1 MMNNFKYFTPTK
13 VLFGEG
19 RVNEIGDILKEFNA
33 KNILIIYGSDR
44 IKKTGLLD
52 TVINKLND
60 SGIKYHELSGVE
72 PNPLLSKVN
81 EGIDIVKKNNIDFL
95 LAIGGG
101 SVIDTTKAIGY
112 GVFNGGDVWDF
123 YSKKRKPNG
132 SMNIG
137 VILTIAAAGSEMS
150 DSSVITNGDTKEKRG
165 CNTDYCRPKFAIMD
179 PTLTTTLPDYQTM
192 SGVCDI
198 LMHTMERYFTR
209 GGNLDITDEIA
220 EGLMRTVFKY
230 GDILH
235 NNPTDLKARAE
246 IMWASSLSHN
256 GLTGCGN
263 DGGDFMSHKLEH
275 ELSGKYN
282 VTHGA
287 GLSVIWPSWAEYV
300 YMNNLDRFYK
310 YAKNVL
316 GIEGT
321 DRMDVAKRGI
331 RKTKEIFSSWNLPI
345 KMRELGIN
353 PTQDDIVDMAKSCLE
368 SCGGPKGSSRLL
380 DLGDMINIYTN
391 AL

>member
-1 MMNNFKYFTPTK
+1 MNNFTYFTPTK

-19 RVNEIGDILKEFNA
+19 RVKEVGNVLKEFGI
-33 KNILIIYGSDR
+33 KSLLIVYGSER
-44 IKKTGLLD
+44 IAKTGLLKEVTD
-52 TVINKLND
+52 ILD
-60 SGIKYHELSGVE
+60 SEKITYFMLKGVE
-72 PNPLLSKVN
+72 PNPLLSKVE
-81 EGIDIVKKNNIDFL
+81 EGIDIVNKNKLEFV

-101 SVIDTTKAIGY
+101 SVIDTAKAIGY
-112 GVFNGGDVWDF
+112 GVYNGGEVWDF
-123 YSKKRKPNG
+123 YSKKRKPTG
-132 SMNIG
+132 ALPIG

-150 DSSVITNGDTKEKRG
+150 DSSVITNGKTKEKRG
-165 CNTDYCRPKFAIMD
+165 CNTNYCRPKFAIMD
-179 PTLTTTLPDYQTM
+179 PTLTVTLPDYQTM
-192 SGVCDI
+192 SGCCDI

-209 GGNLDITDEIA
+209 GGNMEISDEIA

-230 GDILH
+230 GTILH
-235 NNPTDLKARAE
+235 ENPNDVNARAE
-246 IMWASSLSHN
+246 VMWASSLSHN

-300 YMNNLDRFYK
+300 YMNNLDRFYR

-321 DRMDVAKRGI
+321 DRMDVSKKGI
-331 RKTKEIFSSWNLPI
+331 RKTKEIFSSWGLPI
-345 KMRELGIN
+345 RMTELGIS
-353 PTQDDIVDMAKSCLE
+353 PTHEDIVDMAKSCLE

-380 DLGDMINIYTN
+380 ELNDMISIYTN
-391 AL
+391 AI

>member
-1 MMNNFKYFTPTK
+1 MNNFTYYTPTK

-19 RVNEIGDILKEFNA
+19 RVNELGVALKEFNA
-33 KNILIIYGSDR
+33 TNILIVYGSDR
-44 IKKTGLLD
+44 IEKNGLLD
-52 TVINKLND
+52 SVIDILNNAK
-60 SGIKYHELSGVE
+60 IKYKKLSGVE

-81 EGIDIVKKNNIDFL
+81 EGIDIVKKNKIDFL

-112 GVFNGGDVWDF
+112 GVYNSGDVWDF
-123 YSKKRKPNG
+123 YSKKRRPEG
-132 SMNIG
+132 CMPIG

-150 DSSVITNGDTKEKRG
+150 DSSVITNGETKEKRG
-165 CNTDYCRPKFAIMD
+165 CNTNFCRPRFAIMD

-192 SGVCDI
+192 SGCCDI

-209 GGNLDITDEIA
+209 GGNLEISDEIA

-235 NNPTDLKARAE
+235 KNPDDIKARAE
-246 IMWASSLSHN
+246 VMWASSLSHN

-287 GLSVIWPSWAEYV
+287 GLSVIWPAWAEYV

-316 GIEGT
+316 AIEG
-321 DRMDVAKRGI
+321 DNKMDVAKKGI
-331 RKTKEIFSSWNLPI
+331 RKTKEIFSSWGLPV
-345 KMRELGIN
+345 KMNEIGIN
-353 PTQDDIVDMAKSCLE
+353 PSHDDIVDMAKSCLE

-380 DLGDMINIYTN
+380 DLNDMINIYTN

>member
-1 MMNNFKYFTPTK
+1 MNSFTYFTPTK
-13 VLFGEG
+13 VYFGEG
-19 RVNEIGDILKEFNA
+19 RVNKLNDILKEFDIN
-33 KNILIIYGSDR
+33 NILIVYGSER
-44 IKKTGLLD
+44 IVKTGLLGQVTD
-52 TVINKLND
+52 ILDQNKITYFKL
-60 SGIKYHELSGVE
+60 GGVE
-72 PNPLLSKVN
+72 PNPLLSKVE
-81 EGIDIVKKNNIDFL
+81 EGIEIANKNKLGFI

-101 SVIDTTKAIGY
+101 SVIDTAKAIGY
-112 GVFNGGDVWDF
+112 GVYNGGEVWDF
-123 YSKKRKPNG
+123 YSKKRKPTG
-132 SMNIG
+132 SLPIG

-165 CNTDYCRPKFAIMD
+165 CNTNYCRPKFAIMD
-179 PTLTTTLPDYQTM
+179 PTLTVTLPDYQTM
-192 SGVCDI
+192 SGCCDI

-209 GGNLDITDEIA
+209 GGNMDLSDEIA

-230 GDILH
+230 GTILH
-235 NNPTDLKARAE
+235 NDPNNLDARSE

-316 GIEGT
+316 LIDGT
-321 DRMDVAKRGI
+321 DKMDVAKKGI
-331 RKTKEIFSSWNLPI
+331 RKTKEIFTSWGLPI
-345 KMRELGIN
+345 KMRELNIN
-353 PTQDDIVDMAKSCLE
+353 PTHEDIVDMAKSCFE

-380 DLGDMINIYTN
+380 DLNDMINIYTN
-391 AL
+391 AI

>member
-1 MMNNFKYFTPTK
+1 MNNFTYYTPTK

-19 RVNEIGDILKEFNA
+19 RVKEVGEALKSFGA
-33 KNILIIYGSDR
+33 TNILIVYGSKR
-44 IKKTGLLD
+44 IEKSGLLAS
-52 TVINKLND
+52 VIEILDNT
-60 SGIKYHELSGVE
+60 GIKYKTLSGVE
-72 PNPLLSKVN
+72 PNPLLAKVY
-81 EGIDIVKKNNIDFL
+81 EGIDIVKKNKIDFL

-112 GVFNGGDVWDF
+112 GVYNGGDAWDF
-123 YSKKRKPNG
+123 YSKKRKPEG
-132 SMNIG
+132 SMPLG
-137 VILTIAAAGSEMS
+137 VILTMAAAGSEMS
-150 DSSVITNGDTKEKRG
+150 DSSVITNGETKEKRG
-165 CNTDYCRPKFAIMD
+165 CNTNYCRPKFAIMD
-179 PTLTTTLPDYQTM
+179 PNLTVTVPDYQTM
-192 SGVCDI
+192 SGCCDI

-209 GGNLDITDEIA
+209 GGNLDISDEIA

-235 NNPTDLKARAE
+235 NNPDDVKARAE
-246 IMWASSLSHN
+246 VMWASSLSHN

-287 GLSVIWPSWAEYV
+287 GLSVIWPAWAEYV

-331 RKTKEIFSSWNLPI
+331 RRTKEIFTSWGLPV
-345 KMRELGIN
+345 KMREMNIN
-353 PTQDDIVDMAKSCLE
+353 PTQEDIADMARSCLE

-380 DLGDMINIYTN
+380 DLCDMINIYTN

>member
-1 MMNNFKYFTPTK
+1 MNNFNYYTPTK
-13 VLFGEG
+13 VFFGEG
-19 RVNEIGDILKEFNA
+19 RVNEIGDILKSYGI
-33 KNILIIYGSDR
+33 KNILIVYGGGS
-44 IKKTGLLD
+44 IVKSGLLSK
-52 TVINKLND
+52 VIELLNKDN
-60 SGIKYHELSGVE
+60 IKYYELRGVE
-72 PNPLLSKVN
+72 PNPLLSKVR
-81 EGIDIVKKNNIDFL
+81 EGIEIVNKNKLEFI

-101 SVIDTTKAIGY
+101 SVIDTAKAIGY

-123 YSKKRKPNG
+123 YSKKRKPKG
-132 SMNIG
+132 SMPIG

-165 CNTDYCRPKFAIMD
+165 CNTNYCRPRFAIMD
-179 PTLTTTLPDYQTM
+179 PTLTVTLPDYQTM
-192 SGVCDI
+192 SGCCDI

-209 GGNLDITDEIA
+209 GGNLDLTDEIA

-230 GDILH
+230 GTILH
-235 NNPTDLKARAE
+235 ENPMDIKARGE
-246 IMWASSLSHN
+246 VMWASSLSHN

-321 DRMDVAKRGI
+321 DKMDVAKKGI
-331 RKTKEIFSSWNLPI
+331 RKTKEIFTSWGLPI
-345 KMRELGIN
+345 KMKELNIN
-353 PTQDDIVDMAKSCLE
+353 PTPEDIADMAKSCFD

-380 DLGDMINIYTN
+380 DLDDMINIYTN

>member
-1 MMNNFKYFTPTK
+1 MNKFKYYTPTK
-13 VLFGEG
+13 VLFGEE
-19 RVNEIGDILKEFNA
+19 RVKELGD
-33 KNILIIYGSDR
+33 
-44 IKKTGLLD
+44 LLNSYK
-52 TVINKLND
+52 INKLLIVYGGGSIVK
-60 SGIKYHELSGVE
+60 SGLLKEVTDILNNYNIKYYELKGVE

-81 EGIDIVKKNNIDFL
+81 EGIDIVKKNNIEFL

-101 SVIDTTKAIGY
+101 SVIDTAKAIGY
-112 GVFNGGDVWDF
+112 GVFNDGDVWDF
-123 YSKKRKPNG
+123 YSKRRKPEG
-132 SMNIG
+132 SLKIG

-150 DSSVITNGDTKEKRG
+150 DSSVITNDKTKEKRG
-165 CNTDYCRPKFAIMD
+165 CNSDYCRPTFAIMD
-179 PTLTTTLPDYQTM
+179 PKYTTTLPDKQTM
-192 SGVCDI
+192 AGCCDI
-198 LMHTMERYFTR
+198 IMHTMERYFTK
-209 GGNLDITDEIA
+209 GGNLEITDEIA
-220 EGLMRTVFKY
+220 EGLMRTVFKN
-230 GDILH
+230 GTILH
-235 NNPTDLKARAE
+235 ENPNDINARAE
-246 IMWASSLSHN
+246 VMWASSLSHN

-287 GLSVIWPSWAEYV
+287 GLSIIWPSWAEYV

-321 DRMDVAKRGI
+321 DKMDVAKKGI

-345 KMRELGIN
+345 KLRELDIY
-353 PTQDDIVDMAKSCLE
+353 PTHEDIIDMAKSCLE

-380 DLGDMINIYTN
+380 DLNDMINIYTN

>member
-1 MMNNFKYFTPTK
+1 MNNFTYYTPTK

-19 RVNEIGDILKEFNA
+19 RVSEVGECLKSFNA
-33 KNILIIYGSDR
+33 TNVLIVYGSKR
-44 IKKTGLLD
+44 IEKTGLLAS
-52 TVINKLND
+52 VIEKLE
-60 SGIKYHELSGVE
+60 SFSIKYKCLSGVE
-72 PNPLLSKVN
+72 PNPLLSKVY
-81 EGIDIVKKNNIDFL
+81 EGIEIVKKNNIDFL

-112 GVFNGGDVWDF
+112 GVYNGGDAWDF
-123 YSKKRKPNG
+123 YSKKRKPEG
-132 SMNIG
+132 SMPLG
-137 VILTIAAAGSEMS
+137 VILTMAAAGSEMS
-150 DSSVITNGDTKEKRG
+150 DSSVITNGETKEKRG
-165 CNTDYCRPKFAIMD
+165 CNTNYCRPRFAIMD
-179 PTLTTTLPDYQTM
+179 PNLTVTVPDYQTM
-192 SGVCDI
+192 SGCCDI

-209 GGNLDITDEIA
+209 GGNLDISDEIA

-235 NNPTDLKARAE
+235 TDPENIKARTE
-246 IMWASSLSHN
+246 VMWASSLSHN

-287 GLSVIWPSWAEYV
+287 GLSVIWPAWAEYV

-331 RKTKEIFSSWNLPI
+331 RRTKEIFTSWGLPV
-345 KMRELGIN
+345 KMRELNIN
-353 PTQDDIVDMAKSCLE
+353 PTQEDIADMARSCLE

-380 DLGDMINIYTN
+380 DLSDMINIYTN

>member
-1 MMNNFKYFTPTK
+1 MNNFTYYTPTK

-19 RVNEIGDILKEFNA
+19 RVKELGDVLKEFGI
-33 KNILIIYGSDR
+33 KSLLIVYGSER
-44 IKKTGLLD
+44 IAKTGLLKEVTD
-52 TVINKLND
+52 ILDDNNITYFKL
-60 SGIKYHELSGVE
+60 KGVE
-72 PNPLLSKVN
+72 PNPLLSKIE
-81 EGIDIVKKNNIDFL
+81 EGIDIVNKNKLEFI

-101 SVIDTTKAIGY
+101 SVIDTSKAIGY
-112 GVFNGGDVWDF
+112 GVYNGGEVWDF
-123 YSKKRKPNG
+123 YSKKRKPMG
-132 SMNIG
+132 SLPIG

-150 DSSVITNGDTKEKRG
+150 DSSVITNGKTKEKRG
-165 CNTDYCRPKFAIMD
+165 CNTNYCRPKFAIMD
-179 PTLTTTLPDYQTM
+179 PTYTTTLPDYQTM
-192 SGVCDI
+192 SGCCDI

-209 GGNLDITDEIA
+209 GGNMELTDEIA

-230 GDILH
+230 GTILH
-235 NNPTDLKARAE
+235 ENPNDLSARSE

-287 GLSVIWPSWAEYV
+287 GLSVIWPAWAEYV
-300 YMNNLDRFYK
+300 YMNNLDRFYR

-321 DRMDVAKRGI
+321 DRMAVAKKGI

-345 KMRELGIN
+345 RMTELGIC
-353 PTQDDIVDMAKSCLE
+353 PTHEDIVDMAKSCFE

-380 DLGDMINIYTN
+380 ELNDMISIYTN
-391 AL
+391 AI

>member
-1 MMNNFKYFTPTK
+1 MNNFKYFTPTK

-19 RVNEIGDILKEFNA
+19 RV
-33 KNILIIYGSDR
+33 KNLGELLTEYKVSRLLIVYGSER
-44 IKKTGLLD
+44 IANSGLLGEVTD
-52 TVINKLND
+52 VLEQNKITYFKLG
-60 SGIKYHELSGVE
+60 GIK
-72 PNPLLSKVN
+72 PNPLLSKVH
-81 EGIDIVKKNNIDFL
+81 EGIEIVNKNKLEFI

-101 SVIDTTKAIGY
+101 SVIDTSKAIGY
-112 GVFNGGDVWDF
+112 GVFNGGEVWDF

-132 SMNIG
+132 SLPLG
-137 VILTIAAAGSEMS
+137 VILTMAAAGSEMS
-150 DSSVITNGDTKEKRG
+150 DSSVITNDETLEKRG
-165 CNTDYCRPKFAIMD
+165 CNTDYCRPRFAIMD
-179 PTLTTTLPDYQTM
+179 PNLTITLPDYQTM
-192 SGVCDI
+192 CGCCDI

-209 GGNLDITDEIA
+209 GGNLEITDEIA
-220 EGLMRTVFKY
+220 EGLMRTVLKY
-230 GDILH
+230 GTILH
-235 NNPTDLKARAE
+235 NNPNDVKARAE
-246 IMWASSLSHN
+246 VMWASSLSHN

-316 GIEGT
+316 GIEGS
-321 DRMDVAKRGI
+321 DKMDVAKKGI
-331 RKTKEIFSSWNLPI
+331 RKTKEIFASWNLPI
-345 KMRELGIN
+345 KMNELGIN
-353 PTQDDIVDMAKSCLE
+353 PTHDDIVDMAKSCLE

-380 DLGDMINIYTN
+380 DLSDMINIYTN

>member
-1 MMNNFKYFTPTK
+1 MNNFTYYTPTK

-19 RVNEIGDILKEFNA
+19 RVNELGVALKEFNA
-33 KNILIIYGSDR
+33 TNILIVYGSDR
-44 IKKTGLLD
+44 IEKNGLLD
-52 TVINKLND
+52 SVIDILNNAK
-60 SGIKYHELSGVE
+60 IKYKKLSGVE

-81 EGIDIVKKNNIDFL
+81 EGIDIVKKNKIDFL

-112 GVFNGGDVWDF
+112 GVYNSGDVWDF
-123 YSKKRKPNG
+123 YSKKRRPEG
-132 SMNIG
+132 CMPIG

-150 DSSVITNGDTKEKRG
+150 DSSVITNGETKEKRG
-165 CNTDYCRPKFAIMD
+165 CNTNFCRPRFAIMD

-192 SGVCDI
+192 SGCCDI

-209 GGNLDITDEIA
+209 GGNLDISDEIA

-235 NNPTDLKARAE
+235 KNPDDIKARAE
-246 IMWASSLSHN
+246 VMWASSLSHN

-287 GLSVIWPSWAEYV
+287 GLSVIWPAWAEYV

-316 GIEGT
+316 AIEG
-321 DRMDVAKRGI
+321 DNKMDVAKKGI
-331 RKTKEIFSSWNLPI
+331 RKTKEIFSSWGLPV
-345 KMRELGIN
+345 KMNEIGIN
-353 PTQDDIVDMAKSCLE
+353 PSHDDIVDMAKSCLE

-380 DLGDMINIYTN
+380 DLNDMINIYTN

>member
-1 MMNNFKYFTPTK
+1 MNNFNYYTPTK
-13 VLFGEG
+13 VFFGEG
-19 RVNEIGDILKEFNA
+19 RVNEIGDILKSYNIN
-33 KNILIIYGSDR
+33 NILIVYGGGS
-44 IKKTGLLD
+44 IVKIGLLSK
-52 TVINKLND
+52 VIELLNKDN
-60 SGIKYHELSGVE
+60 IKYYELRGVE
-72 PNPLLSKVN
+72 PNPLLSKVR
-81 EGIDIVKKNNIDFL
+81 EGIEIVNKNKLEFI

-101 SVIDTTKAIGY
+101 SVIDTAKAIGY

-132 SMNIG
+132 SMPIG

-165 CNTDYCRPKFAIMD
+165 CNTNYCRPRFAVMD
-179 PTLTTTLPDYQTM
+179 PTLTVTLPDYQTM
-192 SGVCDI
+192 SGCCDI

-209 GGNLDITDEIA
+209 GGNLDLTDEIA

-230 GDILH
+230 GTVLHENPSDI
-235 NNPTDLKARAE
+235 KARGE

-321 DRMDVAKRGI
+321 DKMDVAKKGI
-331 RKTKEIFSSWNLPI
+331 RKTKEIFTSWGLPI
-345 KMRELGIN
+345 KMKELNIN
-353 PTQDDIVDMAKSCLE
+353 PTHEDIVDMAKSCFD

-380 DLGDMINIYTN
+380 DLDDMINIYTN

>member
-1 MMNNFKYFTPTK
+1 MNNFTYYTPTK

-19 RVNEIGDILKEFNA
+19 RVSEVGEALKSFNA
-33 KNILIIYGSDR
+33 TNVLIVYGSKR
-44 IKKTGLLD
+44 IEKTGLLAS
-52 TVINKLND
+52 VIEKLD
-60 SGIKYHELSGVE
+60 SASIKYKCLSGIE
-72 PNPLLSKVN
+72 PNPLLSKVY
-81 EGIDIVKKNNIDFL
+81 EGIEIVKKNNIDFL

-112 GVFNGGDVWDF
+112 GVFNGGDAWDF
-123 YSKKRKPNG
+123 YSKKRKPEG
-132 SMNIG
+132 SMPIG
-137 VILTIAAAGSEMS
+137 VILTMAAAGSEMS

-165 CNTDYCRPKFAIMD
+165 CNTNYCRPRFAIMD
-179 PTLTTTLPDYQTM
+179 PNLTVTVPDYQTM
-192 SGVCDI
+192 SGCCDI

-209 GGNLDITDEIA
+209 GGNLDISDEIA

-235 NNPTDLKARAE
+235 TDPENIKARAE
-246 IMWASSLSHN
+246 VMWASSLSHN

-287 GLSVIWPSWAEYV
+287 GLSVIWPAWAEYV

-331 RKTKEIFSSWNLPI
+331 RRTKEIFTLWGLPV
-345 KMRELGIN
+345 KMRELNIN
-353 PTQDDIVDMAKSCLE
+353 PTQEDITDMARSCLE

-380 DLGDMINIYTN
+380 DLSDMINIYTN

>member
-1 MMNNFKYFTPTK
+1 MNNFTYYTPTK
-13 VLFGEG
+13 VCFGEG
-19 RVNEIGDILKEFNA
+19 RVKSVGDLLKEFNA
-33 KNILIIYGSDR
+33 KNVLIVYGSER
-44 IKKTGLLD
+44 IAKTGLLGEVTD
-52 TVINKLND
+52 ILDKEN
-60 SGIKYHELSGVE
+60 IKYSMLKGVE

-81 EGIDIVKKNNIDFL
+81 EGIDIVNKNKIDFL

-123 YSKKRKPNG
+123 YSKKRKPEG
-132 SMNIG
+132 SMPIG

-150 DSSVITNGDTKEKRG
+150 DSSVITNGDNKEKRG
-165 CNTDYCRPKFAIMD
+165 CNTNYCRPRFAIMD
-179 PTLTTTLPDYQTM
+179 PSLTTTLPDYQTM
-192 SGVCDI
+192 CGCCDI

-209 GGNLDITDEIA
+209 GGNMEISDEIA

-235 NNPTDLKARAE
+235 NDPENLEARAE

-287 GLSVIWPSWAEYV
+287 GLAVIWPSWAEYV

-316 GIEGT
+316 GIDGS
-321 DRMDVAKRGI
+321 DRMDVAKKGI
-331 RKTKEIFSSWNLPI
+331 RRTKEIFSSWNLPV
-345 KMRELGIN
+345 KYRELGIN
-353 PTQDDIVDMAKSCLE
+353 PTHDDIVEMAKSCLE

-380 DLGDMINIYTN
+380 DLDDMINIYTN
-391 AL
+391 CN

>member
-1 MMNNFKYFTPTK
+1 MNSFNYFTPTK
-13 VLFGEG
+13 IMFGEG
-19 RVNEIGDILKEFNA
+19 RVKEIGDVLVEFNA
-33 KNILIIYGSDR
+33 KNILIIYGSER
-44 IKKTGLLD
+44 IAKNGLLD
-52 TVINKLND
+52 SVIEKLD
-60 SGIKYHELSGVE
+60 EKGIKYHKLSGVE

-81 EGIDIVKKNNIDFL
+81 EGIDIVNKNNIDFL

-112 GVFNGGDVWDF
+112 GVFNGGNVWDF
-123 YSKKRKPNG
+123 YSKVRKPKG
-132 SMNIG
+132 ALPLG
-137 VILTIAAAGSEMS
+137 VILTMAAAGSEMS
-150 DSSVITNGDTKEKRG
+150 DSSVITNDENQMKRG
-165 CNTDYCRPKFAIMD
+165 CNSNYCRPKFAIMD
-179 PTLTTTLPDYQTM
+179 PSLTVTVPDYQTM
-192 SGVCDI
+192 SGCCDI

-209 GGNLDITDEIA
+209 GGNLELSDEIA
-220 EGLMRTVFKY
+220 EGLMRVVFKY
-230 GDILH
+230 GDVLH
-235 NNPTDLKARAE
+235 KNPDDITARSE

-321 DRMDVAKRGI
+321 DRMDVAKKGI
-331 RKTKEIFSSWNLPI
+331 RKTKEIFASWNLPI
-345 KMRELGIN
+345 KMRELNIN
-353 PTQDDIVDMAKSCLE
+353 PSHDDIVDMAKSCIE
-368 SCGGPKGSSRLL
+368 GCGGPKGSSRLL
-380 DLGDMINIYTN
+380 DLDDMINIYTN
-391 AL
+391 AI